1 MVIKVVKLELI
12 LIQFDTKLAK
22 NDNWKIFFR
31 AVWTK
36 MRSARRSKQR
46 ASREAKMSRHSWQ
59 TWLEIRMGASLIVLL
74 FSCSSFCSTFHIIF
88 HIKHDWRSGF
98 LSWFSVFLHLL
109 AAFCFLICNISFD
122 LIDHIYL
129 SFDFIDS
136 FYLSFDTIDHFYL
149 IFDIIAPF
157 NLSIIHLFNWSALID
172 EDKDLGQVTKII
184 KILILN
190 FFW

>member
-1 MVIKVVKLELI
+1 M
-12 LIQFDTKLAK
+12 
-22 NDNWKIFFR
+22 
-31 AVWTK
+31 
-36 MRSARRSKQR
+36 
-46 ASREAKMSRHSWQ
+46 
-59 TWLEIRMGASLIVLL
+59 
-74 FSCSSFCSTFHIIF
+74 
-88 HIKHDWRSGF
+88 
-98 LSWFSVFLHLL
+98 
-109 AAFCFLICNISFD
+109 ICNISFD